1 MNTTLTIAGI
11 IVAVTGAI
19 IGINQVVLPMWKK
32 VSDLFTTWHK
42 FIRDWEGEPAE
53 AGRDAVPGV
62 MERLNKLD
70 GELSNNGGNSVKD
83 KVDRLAMNQDKIFK
97 KIDDA
102 EKQRAQVQEVL
113 LEAIKALAD
122 NKETKSRSK
131 KATKSDTAA

>member
-1 MNTTLTIAGI
+1 MNNAITIAGAI
-11 IVAVTGAI
+11 IALTGAVL
-19 IGINQVVLPMWKK
+19 GINQVLIPAWKK
-32 VSDLFTTWHK
+32 VSALFNTWAK

-83 KVDRLAMNQDKIFK
+83 KVDRLARNQDKIFK

-113 LEAIKALAD
+113 LDAIKALAE
-122 NKETKSRSK
+122 NKESRSRIK
-131 KATKSDTAA
+131 KAPKSDTAA

>member
-1 MNTTLTIAGI
+1 MNNAITIAGAI
-11 IVAVTGAI
+11 IALTGAVL
-19 IGINQVVLPMWKK
+19 GINQVLIPTWKK
-32 VSDLFTTWHK
+32 VSALFNTWAK

-83 KVDRLAMNQDKIFK
+83 KVDKLARNQDKIFK

-113 LEAIKALAD
+113 LDAIKALAE
-122 NKETKSRSK
+122 NKESRSRIK
-131 KATKSDTAA
+131 KAPKSDTAA

>member
-1 MNTTLTIAGI
+1 MNNAITIAGAI
-11 IVAVTGAI
+11 IACTGAI
-19 IGINQVVLPMWKK
+19 LGINQVIIPTWKK
-32 VSDLFTTWHK
+32 ISSLFATWAK

-83 KVDRLAMNQDKIFK
+83 KVDKLARNQDKIFK

-113 LEAIKALAD
+113 LNAIKALAE
-122 NKETKSRSK
+122 NKESRSRVK
-131 KATKSDTAA
+131 KVPKSDTAA

>member
-1 MNTTLTIAGI
+1 MNNAITIAGAI
-11 IVAVTGAI
+11 IALTGAI
-19 IGINQVVLPMWKK
+19 LGINQVIIPTWKK
-32 VSDLFTTWHK
+32 ISALFDNWSK

-83 KVDRLAMNQDKIFK
+83 KVDKLARNQDKIFK

-102 EKQRAQVQEVL
+102 EKQRVQVQEVL
-113 LEAIKALAD
+113 LDAIKALAD
-122 NKETKSRSK
+122 NKEAKARVK
-131 KATKSDTAA
+131 KAPKSDTAA